1 MLPHII
7 SVFFISVSLL
17 RFRLTQNNSNAFFFY
32 LAQRFALVFL
42 LLLRLSEKDDALYA
56 GVPISYKYSGAKPI
70 SFDQSTEKGSS
81 LN

>member
-1 MLPHII
+1 MLIYVCCL
-7 SVFFISVSLL
+7 SVVLCHRRILFVSLFQYFVPL
-17 RFRLTQNNSNAFFFY
+17 FTLSVNT
-32 LAQRFALVFL
+32 ALVF
-42 LLLRLSEKDDALYA
+42 YA

>member
-1 MLPHII
+1 MLC
-7 SVFFISVSLL
+7 
-17 RFRLTQNNSNAFFFY
+17 FY
-32 LAQRFALVFL
+32 LISATLCACLS